1 MCFVDCLVAYL
12 KTKSTSAGL
21 TSSGQTASK
30 EIYFTLAGRDN
41 DQISV
46 GKADKA
52 MLNPM
57 RLNQTGMCN

>member
-12 KTKSTSAGL
+12 KTKSTSADL

-52 MLNPM
+52 MLN
-57 RLNQTGMCN
+57 R